1 MTGARF
7 DHYDWAGGRETAL
20 RFGPDTGPIVVAALP
35 LFEEANRTRAFLVE
49 ILRALADRGIGSL
62 LPDLPGTGESLVETR
77 DLRLADLR
85 QAFATLVGTLEAPV
99 YGLTI
104 RSGALVD
111 SDARLAG
118 RWRLAPQTGGDL
130 LRELNR
136 IRAASTMPDEED
148 YAGNS
153 LSEALLAD
161 LRDDAAPPAA
171 SRTVRLETDPRP
183 ANARY
188 PGAALWRRSE
198 PGGDATLAQ
207 ALAADVA
214 GWIATCAG

>member
-7 DHYDWAGGRETAL
+7 DHYDWAGGREATL

-49 ILRALADRGIGSL
+49 ILRALADRGIGSI
-62 LPDLPGTGESLVETR
+62 LPDLPGTGESLIDTR

-85 QAFATLVGTLEAPV
+85 QAFATLAGTLDSPV

-111 SDARLAG
+111 RDARLAG

-153 LSEALLAD
+153 LSEALLTD
-161 LRDDAAPPAA
+161 LRDAAPHAA
-171 SRTVRLETDPRP
+171 SRTVRLESDPRP

-188 PGAALWRRSE
+188 PGAPLWRRSE

-207 ALAADVA
+207 ALAADMA
-214 GWIATCAG
+214 GWIAACAG

>member
-1 MTGARF
+1 MTGPRF
-7 DHYDWAGGRETAL
+7 DRYDWAGGREAML
-20 RFGPDTGPIVVAALP
+20 RFGPDAGPLVVAVLP
-35 LFEEANRTRAFLVE
+35 LFEEANRTRAFLVAM
-49 ILRALADRGIGSL
+49 LRALAGRGIGSV

-85 QAFATLVGTLEAPV
+85 QAFAALVGTLDVPV
-99 YGLTI
+99 YAVTI

-111 SDARLAG
+111 CNASLAG

-136 IRAASTMPDEED
+136 IHAASTMPDEED

-161 LRDDAAPPAA
+161 LRDDAAPHAA
-171 SRTVRLETDPRP
+171 SRTVRFESDPRP
-183 ANARY
+183 ADARY
-188 PGAALWRRSE
+188 PGAPLWRRSE

-214 GWIATCAG
+214 GWIATCAD